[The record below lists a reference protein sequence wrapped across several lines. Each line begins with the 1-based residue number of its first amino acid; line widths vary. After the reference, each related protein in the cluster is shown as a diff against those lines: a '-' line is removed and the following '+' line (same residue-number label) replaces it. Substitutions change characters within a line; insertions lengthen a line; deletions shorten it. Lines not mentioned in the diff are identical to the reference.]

1 MVLLARAGKEHSR
14 VSDKLGDELLCEAP
28 DRILSPGSGEPGQQ
42 FLYARILVRG
52 DTFADGCGAANQ
64 RSVAE
69 EGSHPLRNFRLG
81 LLISILKDTV
91 RP

>member
-1 MVLLARAGKEHSR
+1 MVLLACVDKEHSR
-14 VSDKLGDELLCEAP
+14 VSDELDDELLCEAP
-28 DRILSPGSGEPGQQ
+28 DRILLPSSREPEQQ
-42 FLYARILVRG
+42 FLYARILVRC
-52 DTFADGCGAANQ
+52 DPFADGRGTTNQ

-69 EGSHPLRNFRLG
+69 EGSHPLRSFRLG

>member
-1 MVLLARAGKEHSR
+1 MVLLAYAGKEHSR
-14 VSDKLGDELLCEAP
+14 VSDELGDEFLCEAP
-28 DRILSPGSGEPGQQ
+28 DRILLPSPREPEQQ
-42 FLYARILVRG
+42 FLYARFLVHG
-52 DTFADGCGAANQ
+52 DTFADGRGTANQ

-69 EGSHPLRNFRLG
+69 EGLHPLRNFRLG